1 MRFVTFVADGR
12 AQIGV
17 RLGSEIVNLNA
28 VHARSHDGRELAPDM
43 LALIQGGDASLIAA
57 RAAVDAVIQAQARGE
72 RLGPPLVYPLSAVR
86 LAAPIG
92 NPSKVVA
99 VGLNYWDHCR
109 ENKVPPPEKPILFAK
124 FTSAIIGPGEAIT
137 WDPQV
142 TQKVDYEAELAF
154 VIGREAKAVAAQDAE
169 RYIFGYTIC
178 NDVSARDL
186 QLSEG
191 QWVRS
196 KSLDTFCPLGPEIVT
211 VDEIANPQNLAI
223 RCLVNGKALQDS
235 NTSEMIFP
243 VRDLLAFI
251 SRGIRLLPGDIVS
264 TGTPHG
270 VGHFYKPPV
279 YLQPGDTV
287 VCEVE
292 GIGRLENPI
301 R

>member
-12 AQIGV
+12 AQIGL
-17 RLGSEIVNLNA
+17 RLENEIVNLNA
-28 VHARSHDGRELAPDM
+28 VHARSHGGRDLAADM
-43 LALIQGGDASLIAA
+43 LSFIQKGDPALAAA
-57 RAAVDAVIQAQARGE
+57 RAAVEVVQEARARGE

-86 LAAPIG
+86 LAAPIS
-92 NPSKVVA
+92 NPSKIVA

-154 VIGREAKAVAAQDAE
+154 VVGREAKNVSAQEAE
-169 RYIFGYTIC
+169 QYIFGYTIC

-211 VDEIANPQNLAI
+211 VDEIPDPQNLAI
-223 RCLVNGKALQDS
+223 RCLVNGRALQDS
-235 NTSEMIFP
+235 NTREMIFS
-243 VRDLLAFI
+243 VRDLFAFI
-251 SRGIRLLPGDIVS
+251 SRGIRLFPGDIVS

-279 YLQPGDTV
+279 YLQSGDTV